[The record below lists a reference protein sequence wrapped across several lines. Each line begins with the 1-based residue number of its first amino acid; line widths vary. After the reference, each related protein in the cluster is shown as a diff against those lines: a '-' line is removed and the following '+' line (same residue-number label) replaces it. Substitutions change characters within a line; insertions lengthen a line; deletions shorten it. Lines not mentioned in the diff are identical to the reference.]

1 MLPVIIV
8 VVVVLLVLLWAALTY
23 NGLIGKRNRSANA
36 WSQVDV
42 QLRRRYD
49 LIPNLVE
56 SVKGYA
62 AHESGTFE
70 AVTQARAAAQSAKG
84 PAEQGQ
90 AEGALSNALG
100 RLMAVAEA
108 YPQLRATENFQQLQ
122 AELGSTENKIAT
134 SRQVYND
141 TVLTYNNACQQIPTN
156 IIAGMFGFERREY
169 FEIDAGDAAR
179 EPVAARF

>member
-1 MLPVIIV
+1 MLWIVIAIV
-8 VVVVLLVLLWAALTY
+8 VAIGLFLALAYNSLVA
-23 NGLIGKRNRSANA
+23 KRNRSANA

-42 QLRRRYD
+42 QLRRCYD

-56 SVKGYA
+56 AVKGYA

-90 AEGALSNALG
+90 AEGVLSNALG
-100 RLMAVAEA
+100 RLMALAEN

-141 TVLTYNNACQQIPTN
+141 TV
-156 IIAGMFGFERREY
+156 
-169 FEIDAGDAAR
+169 
-179 EPVAARF
+179 